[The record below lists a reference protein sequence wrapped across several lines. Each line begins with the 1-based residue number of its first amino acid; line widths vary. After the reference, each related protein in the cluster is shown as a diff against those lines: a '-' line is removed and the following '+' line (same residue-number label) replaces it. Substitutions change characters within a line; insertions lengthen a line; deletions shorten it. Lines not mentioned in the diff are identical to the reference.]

1 MKKVHLLFICSL
13 LGYDEYSSKDWWVEN
28 PDFNSLTFTCM
39 RILLVED
46 EEKLAKSIQKG
57 LEAEGY
63 AVDSVMDGDKADR
76 RIELYH
82 KEYDVIVL
90 DLMLPGKDGF
100 EICKSAREKGILV
113 PILVLT
119 ARDAVEDKVH
129 ALDAGA
135 DDYLVKPFSFKEL
148 SARLRAL
155 LRRPEETLPIKL
167 EVGSL
172 TLDGNKRQAYCN
184 EEELK
189 LTLKEYSLLDYFM
202 RHPGEVL
209 SREDILDHLWGFDF
223 EGFSNVVDVHIK
235 NLRKKLDDGEGIYLE
250 TVQGVGYRLKE

>member
-1 MKKVHLLFICSL
+1 
-13 LGYDEYSSKDWWVEN
+13 
-28 PDFNSLTFTCM
+28 M

-57 LEAEGY
+57 LEVEGY
-63 AVDSVMDGDKADR
+63 AVDYVMEGDKADR

-82 KEYDVIVL
+82 NEYDLIIL

-100 EICKSAREKGILV
+100 EICTAAREKGILT

-119 ARDAVEDKVH
+119 ARDATDDKVR

-135 DDYLVKPFSFKEL
+135 DDYLVKPFSFEEL
-148 SARLRAL
+148 SARVRAL
-155 LRRPEETLPIKL
+155 LRRPEELLPAMLK
-167 EVGSL
+167 VGNL
-172 TLDGNKRQAYCN
+172 KLDGNKRQAYRR
-184 EEELK
+184 EEEIK
-189 LTLKEYSLLDYFM
+189 LTLKEYALLDYFM

-235 NLRKKLDDGEGIYLE
+235 NLRKKLDDGEGVYLE